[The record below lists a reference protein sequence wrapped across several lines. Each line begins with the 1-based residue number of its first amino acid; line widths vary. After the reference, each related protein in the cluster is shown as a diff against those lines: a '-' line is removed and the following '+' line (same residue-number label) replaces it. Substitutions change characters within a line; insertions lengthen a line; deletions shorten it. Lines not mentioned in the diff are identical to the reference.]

1 MYGFH
6 FTLRV
11 LGVGWIQDTQC
22 GFKVRPP
29 LRLQLNSL
37 ILPH

>member
-6 FTLRV
+6 FTLRI

-22 GFKVRPP
+22 GFKVRP
-29 LRLQLNSL
+29 
-37 ILPH
+37 LPPICNAIH